1 MPGASEAEAVIA
13 AKARR
18 RISRRLLPFL
28 FILYVIAYLDRV
40 NVGYAALEMTREL
53 NFSPAVFGFGAGIFF
68 LGYFLLEIPGTLLVE
83 SWSARRW
90 IARIM
95 VTWGV
100 LAIATGFVH
109 TPHQF
114 YWVRFLLGLSEAGFF
129 PGMVVYLSHWFR
141 REERA
146 QAMAWFMAAQPI
158 SNIVGAPI
166 SGWLL
171 GIHWLGWPGWRWL
184 FVMEGLPAVV
194 LGVVTIWYLTD
205 WPHQA
210 HWLPEDERLWLEQAL
225 ERERQALQKESPMHF
240 WQAFRRREVIL
251 LTFGCFGMASS
262 IYAFNFFLP
271 TLLKRMSGLP
281 NFTIAVIAMLPYC
294 VGLVAVILV
303 GWSADRTGKHKAHT
317 AACMGLIAL
326 GLVLSYFQHS
336 VAMTLAAFCLAAIG
350 MYGYLP
356 AFWSLPADYL
366 TGTAAAASV
375 GLINS
380 VGNLGGF
387 FGPSMVGY
395 LTQTTHSFGA
405 GVLLMAGLAAMSATM
420 VLLLPKTKRVSSHS
434 APGGANPQTVLTESG
449 LAEGSRER

>member
-1 MPGASEAEAVIA
+1 MVNDVAAIRRLCFTVGSMPGASEAEAVVA

-18 RISRRLLPFL
+18 PIPLRILPYL
-28 FILYVIAYLDRV
+28 FVLYVIAYLDRV
-40 NVGYAALEMTREL
+40 NLGYAALEMTREL
-53 NFSPAVFGFGAGIFF
+53 NFSSAVFGFGAGIFF

-100 LAIATGFVH
+100 MAIATGFVH
-109 TPHQF
+109 TPRQF
-114 YWVRFLLGLSEAGFF
+114 YWIRFLLGLSEAGFF
-129 PGMVVYLSHWFR
+129 PGMVVYLSHWVR

-158 SNIVGAPI
+158 SNIVGAPV

-184 FVMEGLPAVV
+184 FVLEGLPAVV
-194 LGVVTIWYLTD
+194 LGFVTFGYLTD
-205 WPHQA
+205 WPRQA
-210 HWLPEDERLWLEQAL
+210 KWLPENERLWIEQAL
-225 ERERQALQKESPMHF
+225 DRERQELRKESPAHF
-240 WQAFRRREVIL
+240 WHAFRRREVIL

-294 VGLVAVILV
+294 VGLIAVIFV

-317 AACMGLIAL
+317 AACMGLI
-326 GLVLSYFQHS
+326 
-336 VAMTLAAFCLAAIG
+336 
-350 MYGYLP
+350 
-356 AFWSLPADYL
+356 
-366 TGTAAAASV
+366 
-375 GLINS
+375 
-380 VGNLGGF
+380 
-387 FGPSMVGY
+387 
-395 LTQTTHSFGA
+395 
-405 GVLLMAGLAAMSATM
+405 
-420 VLLLPKTKRVSSHS
+420 
-434 APGGANPQTVLTESG
+434 E
-449 LAEGSRER
+449 

>member
-1 MPGASEAEAVIA
+1 
-13 AKARR
+13 
-18 RISRRLLPFL
+18 
-28 FILYVIAYLDRV
+28 
-40 NVGYAALEMTREL
+40 
-53 NFSPAVFGFGAGIFF
+53 
-68 LGYFLLEIPGTLLVE
+68 
-83 SWSARRW
+83 
-90 IARIM
+90 M

-100 LAIATGFVH
+100 MAIATGFVH
-109 TPHQF
+109 TPRQF

-129 PGMVVYLSHWFR
+129 PGMVVYLSHWVR

-184 FVMEGLPAVV
+184 FVLEGLPAVV
-194 LGVVTIWYLTD
+194 LGFVTFWYLTD

-210 HWLPEDERLWLEQAL
+210 KWLPADERAWLQAAL
-225 ERERQALQKESPMHF
+225 DRERQALHAERPAHF
-240 WQAFRRREVIL
+240 WHAFRRREVIL
-251 LTFGCFGMASS
+251 LTFACFGMASS

-281 NFTIAVIAMLPYC
+281 NFTISTIAMIPYC
-294 VGLVAVILV
+294 VGLLAIIFV
-303 GWSADRTGKHKAHT
+303 GWSSDRTGNHKAHT

-326 GLVLSYFQHS
+326 GLLLSHQFQNSIAIS
-336 VAMTLAAFCLAAIG
+336 VAAFCLAAIG

-356 AFWSLPADYL
+356 AFWSLPAGYL

-387 FGPSMVGY
+387 FGPSIVGY
-395 LTQTTHSFGA
+395 LTQRTHSFGA
-405 GVLLMAGLAAMSATM
+405 GVLVMAGLAAMSATM
-420 VLLLPKTKRVSSHS
+420 VLLLPKPKR
-434 APGGANPQTVLTESG
+434 A
-449 LAEGSRER
+449 SRAG